1 MSTRISRNR
10 IVGLMIGVL
19 FVPAVAAAQSTISGL
34 VRDTSGGVLPGVS
47 VEASSDV
54 LIERTRSVVTDDQG
68 RYSIV
73 DLRPGVYRVVFTLQ
87 GFSKLQR
94 DGIELPANFTASVN
108 VEMSVGALEETVTVS
123 GASPIEIGRAHV

>member
-1 MSTRISRNR
+1 MSTSSRSRIL
-10 IVGLMIGVL
+10 GLVA
-19 FVPAVAAAQSTISGL
+19 AVVFLSVAAAAQSPISGS

-73 DLRPGVYRVVFTLQ
+73 DLPPGVYKVVFTLE

-94 DGIELPANFTASVN
+94 DAIQLPANF
-108 VEMSVGALEETVTVS
+108 
-123 GASPIEIGRAHV
+123 